1 MVVRDGRAIRT
12 VRCVAVSTPLV
23 VAGVALSLVLAVWAG
38 WRAARDRPVILRQL
52 YGAAV
57 VEAYLA
63 VQAVVVAV
71 RPASGGATSGLFWI
85 YVGTQM
91 VLLPLAA
98 LWAFAERSRWSS
110 VVMAV
115 AALTVA
121 FLQVRMQQ
129 IWAAG

>member
-1 MVVRDGRAIRT
+1 M
-12 VRCVAVSTPLV
+12 STPLV
-23 VAGVALSLVLAVWAG
+23 VTGFTLCLALAVWAG
-38 WRAARDRPVILRQL
+38 WRAVRDRPVILRQL
-52 YGAAV
+52 FAGAAI
-57 VEAYLA
+57 EAYLV

-71 RPASGGATSGLFWI
+71 RPAAGGATSGLFWI
-85 YVGTQM
+85 YVGTQLA
-91 VLLPLAA
+91 LLPLAA